1 MTRHHK
7 IEDYETALRG
17 EPSRPWLPLW
27 LPFLLIGMV
36 FGALALAAFRVA
48 LSLLGGLA

>member
-7 IEDYETALRG
+7 IEDYETTLRG

-27 LPFLLIGMV
+27 LPFLLIGV
-36 FGALALAAFRVA
+36 LFGALALAAFGVA
-48 LSLLGGLA
+48 ISLIGAL